1 MLWNSVIFGSNESI
15 NYSYILLNLVY
26 QHKMTHWHLGKFN
39 DETRMQYIG
48 RACQELMGYLESFKD
63 NADVY
68 DSLHSFLNGEVQL
81 RWGEEIAAAIMSYI
95 NVMSLCSSPAE
106 IKNTCV
112 SIALYYALLRL
123 QEFHQTGSSSVILS
137 DTHPPVYIREKVVE
151 RLAAKEYGNDLTTFE
166 ATNGG
171 VWFIVQTYFNIV
183 LQALS
188 NPEI

>member
-1 MLWNSVIFGSNESI
+1 MLWNSGIFGSSESI

-26 QHKMTHWHLGKFN
+26 QHEMAHWHLGKFN

-106 IKNTCV
+106 KKYMCV
-112 SIALYYALLRL
+112 NSSLLCIIETAGISPNRQFQRHIIRYPSTRLY
-123 QEFHQTGSSSVILS
+123 
-137 DTHPPVYIREKVVE
+137 P
-151 RLAAKEYGNDLTTFE
+151 
-166 ATNGG
+166 
-171 VWFIVQTYFNIV
+171 
-183 LQALS
+183 
-188 NPEI
+188 